1 MKSIRDNGL
10 KVDFMVLENSN
21 GNLDS
26 FMKEIIAKGKSKVM
40 GYLYLDQEISILGIG
55 LEANKPFLSKF
66 ALHKVIFRAF

>member
-55 LEANKPFLSKF
+55 LEANKMGGEHYTIK
-66 ALHKVIFRAF
+66 KDKY